1 MSNARIL
8 ADLMGTSTTVPSSK
22 LSLGASDL
30 PSGTVLQVVHGE
42 LTSTVTKAPATGV
55 VVDSGL
61 SATIIPSSINSK
73 ILVQY
78 SIYLGQLVSY
88 NAWTRIVRGS
98 VEIGNATAEG
108 TYRPVANAVVN
119 TYTNSASD
127 NGLMCASNSYLDTP
141 STTSSTVYKIQ
152 IGGYGGG
159 NVYVNRS
166 HAFVDNSL
174 GYDSIPIS
182 TITLI
187 EIAG

>member
-1 MSNARIL
+1 MALTRINNQAL
-8 ADLMGTSTTVPSSK
+8 TNVTSA
-22 LSLGASDL
+22 GL

-55 VVDSGL
+55 AVDSGL

-88 NAWTRIVRGS
+88 NAWARIVRGS
-98 VEIGNATAEG
+98 VEIGNATADG
-108 TYRPVANAVVN
+108 TYRPVANSVVN
-119 TYTNSASD
+119 TFTSSAST
-127 NGLMCASNSYLDTP
+127 NGIMCASNSYLDTP
-141 STTSSTVYKIQ
+141 STTSSTEYKIQ
-152 IGGYGGG
+152 VGGYNSG

-166 HAFVDNSL
+166 HNFIDNVQ
-174 GYDSIPIS
+174 GYDSLPIS
-182 TITLI
+182 TITLM